1 LEDGT
6 VIKDFKTIFKN
17 YAKGWM
23 VLDIIACFPF
33 SLLDYML
40 GNDDESSPGRYN
52 SLIRLMRLPRL
63 YKLLRVA
70 RIMKAFRHYKNSE
83 IIERI

>member
-1 LEDGT
+1 
-6 VIKDFKTIFKN
+6 
-17 YAKGWM
+17 
-23 VLDIIACFPF
+23 
-33 SLLDYML
+33 ML